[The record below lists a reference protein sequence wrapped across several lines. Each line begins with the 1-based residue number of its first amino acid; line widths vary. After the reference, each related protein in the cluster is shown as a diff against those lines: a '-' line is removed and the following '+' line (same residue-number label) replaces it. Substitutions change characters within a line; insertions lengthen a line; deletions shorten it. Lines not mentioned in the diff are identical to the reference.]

1 MGTYMSTLDES
12 NQQASGSEFQNKNQC
27 PKCKGI
33 GLMNT
38 PYIVCN
44 NCNGKKC
51 YKCNELGYT
60 QAAWSECNKC
70 YGTGT
75 LGEISRPV
83 SS

>member
-1 MGTYMSTLDES
+1 
-12 NQQASGSEFQNKNQC
+12 
-27 PKCKGI
+27 
-33 GLMNT
+33 MNT

>member
-1 MGTYMSTLDES
+1 MGTYMSTQDD
-12 NQQASGSEFQNKNQC
+12 NTQDTTKQDFQNINQC

-33 GLMNT
+33 GLMKT
-38 PYIVCN
+38 SYITCS
-44 NCNGKKC
+44 NCDGKKC

-60 QAAWSECNKC
+60 QSAWSECNKC

-83 SS
+83 AF